1 MIRRAVPALKGL
13 ANPAWSVIE
22 YGSYPL
28 ILLIAT
34 PWFLHHLGADR
45 YGFWMLLNAVVGIGS
60 ILNIGTGAA
69 TIKGVAA
76 GNGSGSNDA
85 ATNAVRASLMFAL
98 LGGGAIALMVVI
110 GFVMGSADL
119 FPRMDDP
126 ASMKTV
132 GYAASFLI
140 ILEQVDNVFSSA
152 LKGAERF
159 DIAARIEVTSKLAL
173 VCVAALVVAKWP
185 TLDALCIS
193 LIATNAIRTSMKA
206 IAVRHWIG
214 LKDFRPS
221 LSNASDILHFAKW
234 GWAQGAG
241 GVLFGVA
248 DRLIIAAQLGATSL
262 SYYSIASQIAMQI
275 HAVSAAALSVIF
287 PATTRNLAVDRSYP
301 IRKVFKK
308 SLVANIL
315 LTSALALAALAFCRF
330 GLPIWLPSA
339 QARPV
344 AELAPYLVLAYWIL
358 GLNVSTHFF
367 LLSMGEIKPVALCNL
382 AAGVLFILA
391 LPASAAWAGLTGI
404 AVARSFYGIVISI
417 NMFVLIGKLRKWE
430 RA

>member
-1 MIRRAVPALKGL
+1 MIRGAASFLKGL

-85 ATNAVRASLMFAL
+85 ATDAIRASLMFAL
-98 LGGGAIALMVVI
+98 LGGGAIALIVAI
-110 GFVMGSADL
+110 GFAMGSTDL
-119 FPRMDDP
+119 FSRMNDP
-126 ASMKTV
+126 ASVSTV
-132 GYAASFLI
+132 GYAASILI

-159 DIAARIEVTSKLAL
+159 AIAARIEVASKLAL
-173 VCVAALVVAKWP
+173 VFATALAIAKWP

-193 LIATNAIRTSMKA
+193 LIAANAIRTSVKA
-206 IAVRHWIG
+206 IAVRRWVG

-221 LSNASDILHFAKW
+221 LGKASDILHFAKW

-241 GVLFGVA
+241 GALFNVA
-248 DRLIIAAQLGATSL
+248 DRLIIAALLGAASL

-287 PATTRNLAVDRSYP
+287 PATARNLAVDRSYP
-301 IRKVFKK
+301 IRRVFKK
-308 SLVANIL
+308 SLAANIL
-315 LTSALALAALAFCRF
+315 LTSSLALAAMAFCHF
-330 GLPIWLPSA
+330 GLPIWLPPA

-344 AELAPYLVLAYWIL
+344 AELLPYLVFAYWIL
-358 GLNVSTHFF
+358 GLNVSTHFL

-382 AAGVLFILA
+382 LAGTLFILA

-404 AVARSFYGIVISI
+404 AVARSFYGIVISA

-430 RA
+430 EA